1 VSPRVVFS
9 ISKLI
14 NHSATVISIIR
25 LRYLLVI
32 DEKNNPTWDFW
43 DPIKWSN
50 LEITV
55 GIVCSCI
62 PSMRFFL
69 VRLLPKVFGSTHN
82 RSYGANKD
90 THGKSSRSGL
100 STFKGSRTPGESNA
114 INCTTTFT
122 VHDDE
127 VELVHMRQS
136 DKSDRGSVATLVE
149 TPSRC
154 HA

>member
-1 VSPRVVFS
+1 MFS
-9 ISKLI
+9 LSILI

-25 LRYLLVI
+25 LRFLLVI
-32 DEKNNPTWDFW
+32 NERNNPTWDFW

-69 VRLLPKVFGSTHN
+69 VRLLPKVFGSTQN
-82 RSYGANKD
+82 RSYGANRD

-100 STFKGSRTPGESNA
+100 STLKGSRTPGESNT

-122 VHDDE
+122 VDDDE
-127 VELVHMRQS
+127 VELVHMRQGDNS
-136 DKSDRGSVATLVE
+136 GRGSAATLVK
-149 TPSRC
+149 TPSQC
-154 HA
+154 HV

>member
-1 VSPRVVFS
+1 M
-9 ISKLI
+9 LI
-14 NHSATVISIIR
+14 HCSATVISIIR
-25 LRYLLVI
+25 LRFLLVI

-69 VRLLPKVFGSTHN
+69 VRLLPSVFGSSHN
-82 RSYGANKD
+82 RSYGANQYED
-90 THGKSSRSGL
+90 THGKSSRRGI
-100 STFKGSRTPGESNA
+100 STLKGSRKTGESNA

-122 VHDDE
+122 LHDDDE

-136 DKSDRGSVATLVE
+136 GKSTRGSVATLVE

-154 HA
+154 DA